1 MEPKKSNSS
10 LFSRQK
16 DFDNLE
22 NMPVAIV
29 GVNASP
35 EDNGAG
41 SPVLDVPKEV
51 DSVPS
56 QDDVNTPESTDK
68 PEVISVRRVRK
79 SKSVPDSGD
88 NYSCRFYTNIP
99 IDVYLRIKSKSIR
112 EKRSMGDIVSQVLID
127 SFKE

>member
-16 DFDNLE
+16 YSDNLE
-22 NMPVAIV
+22 NMPVTIV
-29 GVNASP
+29 GVNASS

-41 SPVLDVPKEV
+41 SPVLDVPVEV
-51 DSVPS
+51 DSVLS
-56 QDDVNTPESTDK
+56 QGDVETPESTDK

-112 EKRSMGDIVSQVLID
+112 EKRPMGDIVSQVLID